1 MESIEFNQIEPVLN
15 EMLESIGGVS
25 SKPDYDSDQLDQEK
39 SVYKLLSDLVESQNK
54 NIAILN
60 KINA

>member
-15 EMLESIGGVS
+15 EMLVNIGGVS

>member
-15 EMLESIGGVS
+15 EMLANIGGVS